1 MHRRRRRRVPIWIA
15 ALALLLHLFAM
26 PLMGAGAQGMSGH
39 CPMAEA
45 SRHVSSHFT
54 AHNGH
59 ATAIS
64 HAAQDSES
72 VPRPAH
78 HLGMPCC
85 CAGSASMA
93 AIPATATE
101 LHEAR
106 QVQRKALPL
115 DMAPPLSLRYRWP
128 NLNPRAS
135 PHLIVS
141 AESGHRW

>member
-1 MHRRRRRRVPIWIA
+1 MHRPRRVPIWIA

-26 PLMGAGAQGMSGH
+26 PLMGSGALGMSEH

-54 AHNGH
+54 AHDH
-59 ATAIS
+59 ATAIGD
-64 HAAQDSES
+64 AAHDSES
-72 VPRPAH
+72 PSKPAH

-101 LHEAR
+101 LHEPR
-106 QVQRKALPL
+106 RVQRNALPFDL
-115 DMAPPLSLRYRWP
+115 APPLSLRYRWP
-128 NLNPRAS
+128 SLNPRAS
-135 PHLIVS
+135 PLT
-141 AESGHRW
+141 

>member
-1 MHRRRRRRVPIWIA
+1 
-15 ALALLLHLFAM
+15 LLLHLFAI
-26 PLMGAGAQGMSGH
+26 PQMGAGAQGMSGH

-59 ATAIS
+59 ATAVS

-93 AIPATATE
+93 AIPSSAAV
-101 LHEAR
+101 LHPPR
-106 QVQRKALPL
+106 LVQRNVLPL
-115 DMAPPLSLRYRWP
+115 VMATPLSPRYRWP
-128 NLNPRAS
+128 RLNPRAS
-135 PHLIVS
+135 PLT
-141 AESGHRW
+141 